1 MKKIII
7 INGAPCSG
15 KDTFAN
21 LVGKYAKTVNYSSVD
36 FVKEV
41 AMFAGWDGIKDE
53 KGRSFLSNLKKIM
66 TEYNEIPL
74 KKISEKIKEF
84 RSSDSEIMF
93 VHIREPEEIKK
104 LSDIEKV
111 FTLLVIKDDNEHFN
125 NYADSN
131 VENYEY
137 DYILKNNSTLEDLEN
152 KAKGFVKYLR
162 RL

>member
-1 MKKIII
+1 M
-7 INGAPCSG
+7 
-15 KDTFAN
+15 
-21 LVGKYAKTVNYSSVD
+21 TVYD
-36 FVKEV
+36 
-41 AMFAGWDGIKDE
+41 
-53 KGRSFLSNLKKIM
+53 
-66 TEYNEIPL
+66 EIPL
-74 KKISEKIKEF
+74 RKIEEKINEF
-84 RSSDSEIMF
+84 KNSDSEIMF

-111 FTLLVIKDDNEHFN
+111 FTLLVVKDDNEHFN